1 MSDGSV
7 EAALDRALAVA
18 DHLTDRDAA
27 TVAAARA
34 LARKID
40 AWGVIV
46 DWALDDAADE
56 SRRPAVPQNDNV
68 SLASFLKYMAA
79 LRLVP
84 PTEETGSSVRPVEGV
99 AKGSGSSELDEWRAK
114 RA

>member
-1 MSDGSV
+1 MGDGSV

-40 AWGVIV
+40 AWDVIV
-46 DWALDDAADE
+46 EWALDDAADE

-68 SLASFLKYMAA
+68 SLASFLKYMTA

-84 PTEETGSSVRPVEGV
+84 PAEASDSGVIPVEGV
-99 AKGSGSSELDEWRAK
+99 TKGSGSSELDMWRAK
-114 RA
+114 QA